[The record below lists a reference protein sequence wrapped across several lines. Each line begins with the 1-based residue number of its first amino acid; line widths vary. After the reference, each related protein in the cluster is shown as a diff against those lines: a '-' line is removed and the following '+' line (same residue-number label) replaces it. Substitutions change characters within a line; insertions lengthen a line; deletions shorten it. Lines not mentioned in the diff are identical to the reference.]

1 MSVSGTAGS
10 WVAESGSVPPELVL
24 LLESSPGSLGAGSV
38 GKGCSSAA
46 DFGVAVVGLGE
57 SGGGA
62 DLLGAPGNGNCSAAD
77 GAFAPAGGVQGLVV
91 WFWVWVWFGS
101 GHGGSGGFWVGV
113 VWARQAAEKKIAASS
128 ARNVVGMVISPGTL
142 SDTLTMLLGGLL

>member
-10 WVAESGSVPPELVL
+10 WVAESGSVLPELEL
-24 LLESSPGSLGAGSV
+24 LLESSPGSLGAGAV

-46 DFGVAVVGLGE
+46 DFGVPLVGLGE

-77 GAFAPAGGVQGLVV
+77 GALAPAGGVHGFVV
-91 WFWVWVWFGS
+91 WVWVWLGS
-101 GHGGSGGFWVGV
+101 GHGGGGGFWAGV
-113 VWARQAAEKKIAASS
+113 VWARQAAEKKNAASS
-128 ARNVVGMVISPGTL
+128 ARNVVGMVIGPGML
-142 SDTLTMLLGGLL
+142 SDTLTVLLGGLL